1 MEQLNP
7 TQNIAIDL
15 IILGFDKENEVVKL
29 YAPERDLDFLKGKR
43 ALPGVLLKHGE
54 SISDAVE
61 RTITTCRSC
70 LPKPTLTET
79 HEVM

>member
-43 ALPGVLLKHGE
+43 ALPGVLLQ
-54 SISDAVE
+54 
-61 RTITTCRSC
+61 
-70 LPKPTLTET
+70 
-79 HEVM
+79 